1 MRNLLI
7 LLLSLLGCLPGCLNA
22 QGAWRITPDT
32 VRIEKTKGLPVRTSE
47 VLPEVPADSLQGRS
61 PDILLQQA
69 MERTEAGMP
78 ADTVPALSSQI
89 AGRPAAADSTVAFSR
104 PDSTIQAV
112 LAAGDSA
119 GVPKVKLP
127 SAFKPDPTKAVLLA
141 LVPGMGQI
149 YNRKYWKLP
158 IVYGAFMGCLYAVTW
173 NNKSYQDYSEAYKD
187 FMYDT
192 ANEVPQEN
200 WHQSWQDV
208 TNRDPETVFNDTNFA
223 DQLKRRKDYY
233 RRYRDLS
240 IIITVGVYALSIVDA
255 YVDAQLFDFDI
266 TPDLSM
272 RLEPVVTPKTSYS
285 SSTYGL
291 NCSLKF

>member
-7 LLLSLLGCLPGCLNA
+7 VWLSLLGCLSGAVHA
-22 QGAWRITPDT
+22 QGAWRFTPDT
-32 VRIEKTKGLPVRTSE
+32 VRTAPLDTTLR
-47 VLPEVPADSLQGRS
+47 
-61 PDILLQQA
+61 QA
-69 MERTEAGMP
+69 EAPMETETLVAMP
-78 ADTVPALSSQI
+78 DTVPAVTPVPSDRL
-89 AGRPAAADSTVAFSR
+89 AAPDSAVAVNR
-104 PDSTIQAV
+104 PDSTVQAV
-112 LAAGDSA
+112 LAAGDSI
-119 GVPKVKLP
+119 GVPRVKVP
-127 SAFKPDPTKAVLLA
+127 SAFKPNPTKAVLLA

-158 IVYGAFMGCLYAVTW
+158 IVYGAFMGCMYAVTW

-187 FMYDT
+187 FIFDT
-192 ANEVPQEN
+192 TNKVPAES

-291 NCSLKF
+291 NCSIKF

>member
-1 MRNLLI
+1 MRSLLI
-7 LLLSLLGCLPGCLNA
+7 VLLSLLGGLSAQAYA
-22 QGAWRITPDT
+22 QGAWRFLPDT
-32 VRIEKTKGLPVRTSE
+32 VRAVSRDTILQIQKADA
-47 VLPEVPADSLQGRS
+47 LPEEAADALREAQADHRQTSDTARS
-61 PDILLQQA
+61 VFPGFRGQRI
-69 MERTEAGMP
+69 G
-78 ADTVPALSSQI
+78 ADTVVGAVKP
-89 AGRPAAADSTVAFSR
+89 DSTV
-104 PDSTIQAV
+104 QAV

-127 SAFKPDPTKAVLLA
+127 SAFKPNPTKAVLLA

-192 ANEVPQEN
+192 ANKVPQED

-272 RLEPVVTPKTSYS
+272 RVEPVVTPKTSYS
-285 SSTYGL
+285 SSTYGV
-291 NCSLKF
+291 NCSIKF